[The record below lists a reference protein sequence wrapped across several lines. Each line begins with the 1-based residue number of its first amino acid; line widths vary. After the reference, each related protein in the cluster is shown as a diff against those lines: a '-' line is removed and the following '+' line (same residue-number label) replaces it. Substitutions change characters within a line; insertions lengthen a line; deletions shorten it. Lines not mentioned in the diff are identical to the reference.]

1 MARIIIGAGLFPL
14 IAVALVVGGCHP
26 SVAIVFEN
34 QTGQEVLVEVND
46 GGVEAVAAGS
56 TDTFRVRTDDV
67 DQFEIIVQTED
78 GEVLFNEVFTED
90 ELEEIGNRI
99 IIEEPSSSRP
109 LIPEA
114 TNALPP

>member
-1 MARIIIGAGLFPL
+1 MQRFIWLTAILLIGFLLTA
-14 IAVALVVGGCHP
+14 CHP
-26 SVAIVFEN
+26 NIDIIYEN
-34 QTGQEVLVEVND
+34 
-46 GGVEAVAAGS
+46 
-56 TDTFRVRTDDV
+56 RTDQTLLLDV
-67 DQFEIIVQTED
+67 NGGGFEEIDPLTADTITYLVDDGDRFEITIMTED
-78 GEVLFNEVFTED
+78 GDVLFHEVFTED